1 MREHTP
7 TDTSVTLEPATVQT
21 AAELLAN
28 ATGKPDVAVAVK
40 PTGPAFSAVSA
51 GWVNVI
57 TLFVLAVTLNVLI
70 TGTAATKLPLPG

>member
-7 TDTSVTLEPATVQT
+7 TDTSVTLEPATVQ

-40 PTGPAFSAVSA
+40 ATGPAFSAVSA

-57 TLFVLAVTLNVLI
+57 TFALVVTLNVLV
-70 TGTAATKLPLPG
+70 TGVAAAKLPLPG